1 MEKADKMIENIERWE
16 LARFEEDLERQK
28 EKTQDQEVVEK
39 TESLLEFISTLG
51 KCL

>member
-1 MEKADKMIENIERWE
+1 MEKADKMIEKIERWE

-28 EKTQDQEVVEK
+28 EKTQDQEVVDK
-39 TESLLEFISTLG
+39 TESLFDFISTLG